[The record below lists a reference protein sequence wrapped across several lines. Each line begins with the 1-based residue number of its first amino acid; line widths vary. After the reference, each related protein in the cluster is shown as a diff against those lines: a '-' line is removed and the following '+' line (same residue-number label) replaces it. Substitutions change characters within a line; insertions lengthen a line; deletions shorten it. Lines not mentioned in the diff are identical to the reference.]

1 MCLCFQCGGV
11 TVTASSPRPQPSYA
25 ISYGTEKEKGE
36 EGDEIFKALSGSKAS
51 IFVTCIVN

>member
-1 MCLCFQCGGV
+1 M
-11 TVTASSPRPQPSYA
+11 TASSPRPQPSYA

-36 EGDEIFKALSGSKAS
+36 EGDVIFKALSGSKAS